1 MGNGTFNIT
10 FFVGVVVLSAI
21 FLRWW
26 STGGVLSSRLSWFI
40 LAVYGFFDLKVSS
53 LWQNKE

>member
-10 FFVGVVVLSAI
+10 FFLGVQVLSAI
-21 FLRWW
+21 FLSWW

-40 LAVYGFFDLKVSS
+40 LPVYAFFDLKVSS
-53 LWQNKE
+53 LCQNEE